1 LFFINPPFLQSMK
14 SRSFIIQFKRSMVV
28 RCWSCQVTAKQ
39 IEVFSPAS
47 IANLGPGFDVF
58 GIALD
63 GLGDTL
69 SVELVPEPGVK
80 VIMKG
85 PEAESIPSDPGSNS
99 AGAVLQYVLKNYD
112 SSRGFV
118 IEVEK
123 GVPPGKGMGS
133 SGASAAGAAYAAI
146 QLLGLELSDSE
157 AVRLAAQGEAA
168 VAGSPHA
175 DNVSASLLGGFVMVG
190 DDYDVV
196 RLDPPMF
203 DIVVVVPDVY
213 YENKT
218 RLARSLL
225 PEKVL
230 LKNAVHNVGSASRM
244 AAAIALGDAELFG
257 RSISDKL
264 VEPRRAEMIPGFWN
278 VKQAALDAG
287 ALGCS
292 ISGGGPSLFAVGGDT
307 ARVGKAMAEAFKEA
321 GVASEIYQ
329 TRPSRLGARTI

>member
-1 LFFINPPFLQSMK
+1 MNLYELDSP
-14 SRSFIIQFKRSMVV
+14 RSGSKKPCV

-63 GLGDTL
+63 GLGDSL
-69 SVELVPEPGVK
+69 KVELVSEPGVK

-85 PEAESIPSDPGSNS
+85 PDAGLIPTDPGSNS
-99 AGAVLQYVLKNYD
+99 AGAVLQYVLENYD
-112 SSRGFV
+112 SSHGFV
-118 IEVEK
+118 VEVKK

-146 QLLGLELSDSE
+146 QLMGLELSDSK

-203 DIVVVVPDVY
+203 DIVVVVPDAY

-244 AAAIALGDAELFG
+244 AAAIAMGDAELFG

>member
-1 LFFINPPFLQSMK
+1 
-14 SRSFIIQFKRSMVV
+14 
-28 RCWSCQVTAKQ
+28 VTAKQ

-69 SVELVPEPGVK
+69 KVELVPEPGVK
-80 VIMKG
+80 VIVKG
-85 PEAESIPSDPGSNS
+85 LKAESIPSDPGSNS

-118 IEVEK
+118 VEVEK

-146 QLLGLELSDSE
+146 QLLGLKLSDSE
-157 AVRLAAQGEAA
+157 AVKLAAQGEAA

-190 DDYDVV
+190 ADYDVV

-244 AAAIALGDAELFG
+244 AAAIAMGDAELFG

-264 VEPRRAEMIPGFWN
+264 VEPRRAEMIPDFWI

-307 ARVGKAMAEAFKEA
+307 ARVGRAMADMFQEA
-321 GVASEIYQ
+321 GVESETYL
-329 TRPSRLGARTI
+329 TRPSRLGARAI

>member
-1 LFFINPPFLQSMK
+1 VS
-14 SRSFIIQFKRSMVV
+14 
-28 RCWSCQVTAKQ
+28 TKQ

-63 GLGDTL
+63 GIEDTL
-69 SVELVPEPGVK
+69 RVELVPEPGVK
-80 VIMKG
+80 VIVKG
-85 PEAESIPSDPGSNS
+85 QDAGSIPTDPSRNS
-99 AGAVLQYVLKNYD
+99 AGAVLQHVLDHYD
-112 SSRGFV
+112 YSQGFV
-118 IEVEK
+118 VEVEK

-146 QLLGLELSDSE
+146 KLLKLKLSDSE
-157 AVRLAAQGEAA
+157 TVKLAAQGEAA

-190 DDYDVV
+190 ADYDVV
-196 RLDPPMF
+196 RLEPPLF
-203 DIVVVVPDVY
+203 EIVVVVPDVY

-244 AAAIALGDAELFG
+244 AAAIAMGDVELFG
-257 RSISDKL
+257 RSISDNL
-264 VEPRRAEMIPGFWN
+264 VEPRRAEMIPAFWK

-307 ARVGKAMAEAFKEA
+307 LRVGKAMTEAFEEA
-321 GVASEIYQ
+321 GVASDIYL
-329 TRPSRLGARTI
+329 TRPSRLGAREI

>member
-1 LFFINPPFLQSMK
+1 VN
-14 SRSFIIQFKRSMVV
+14 
-28 RCWSCQVTAKQ
+28 TKQ

-63 GLGDTL
+63 GLGDSL
-69 SVELVPEPGVK
+69 RVELVPEPGIK
-80 VIMKG
+80 VIVKG
-85 PEAESIPSDPGSNS
+85 QEAGNIPTDPGSNS
-99 AGAVLQYVLKNYD
+99 AGAVLQHALETHD
-112 SSRGFV
+112 SNRGFV
-118 IEVEK
+118 VEIEK

-190 DDYDVV
+190 AEYDVI
-196 RLDPPMF
+196 RLEPPVF
-203 DIVVVVPDVY
+203 DIVVVVPDVH

-230 LKNAVHNVGSASRM
+230 LKNAIHNVGSASRM

-264 VEPRRAEMIPGFWN
+264 VEPRRAELIPGFWK

-292 ISGGGPSLFAVGGDT
+292 ISGGGPSLFSVGGD
-307 ARVGKAMAEAFKEA
+307 AALVGKAMAEAFEVA
-321 GVASEIYQ
+321 GVASDTYL

>member
-1 LFFINPPFLQSMK
+1 VS
-14 SRSFIIQFKRSMVV
+14 
-28 RCWSCQVTAKQ
+28 TKQ
-39 IEVFSPAS
+39 IEVYSPAS

-63 GLGDTL
+63 GLGDSL
-69 SVELVPEPGVK
+69 KIELVPEPEVQ
-80 VIMKG
+80 VTVKG
-85 PEAESIPSDPGSNS
+85 PDADSIPTDPGSNS
-99 AGAVLQYVLKNYD
+99 AGAVLQHVLENYN
-112 SSRGFV
+112 SSQGFV
-118 IEVEK
+118 VEIDK

-146 QLLGLELSDSE
+146 QLLKLVLSDRE
-157 AVRLAAQGEAA
+157 AVMLAAQGEAA

-190 DDYDVV
+190 AEYDVV
-196 RLDPPMF
+196 RLEPPMF
-203 DIVVVVPDVY
+203 EIVVVVPDVY

-244 AAAIALGDAELFG
+244 AAAVAMGDAELFG
-257 RSISDKL
+257 RSISDNL
-264 VEPRRAEMIPGFWN
+264 VEPRRAEMIPDFWN

-292 ISGGGPSLFAVGGDT
+292 ISGGGPSLFAVGGDS
-307 ARVGKAMAEAFKEA
+307 AKVGSAMVDVFEEA
-321 GVASEIYQ
+321 GVTSEIYQ
-329 TRPSRLGARTI
+329 TRPSGLGARAI

>member
-1 LFFINPPFLQSMK
+1 MN
-14 SRSFIIQFKRSMVV
+14 
-28 RCWSCQVTAKQ
+28 TKQ

-63 GLGDTL
+63 GIGDTL
-69 SVELVPEPGVK
+69 RVELAPESGVK
-80 VIMKG
+80 VVMKG
-85 PEAESIPSDPGSNS
+85 REAGSIPTDPGKNS
-99 AGAVLQYVLKNYD
+99 AGAVLQHVLENHD

-118 IEVEK
+118 VEVEK
-123 GVPPGKGMGS
+123 RVPPGKGMGS
-133 SGASAAGAAYAAI
+133 SGASAAGAAFAAI
-146 QLLGLELSDSE
+146 KLLKLELSDSE
-157 AVRLAAQGEAA
+157 AVKLAAQGEAA

-190 DDYDVV
+190 EGYDVV
-196 RLDPPMF
+196 RLEPPMF
-203 DIVVVVPDVY
+203 DIVVVVPDVH

-244 AAAIALGDAELFG
+244 AAAIAMGDADLFG
-257 RSISDKL
+257 RSISDHL
-264 VEPRRAEMIPGFWN
+264 VEPRRAQMIPDFWK

-307 ARVGKAMAEAFKEA
+307 ARVGEAMREAFEEA
-321 GVASEIYQ
+321 GVASDIYL
-329 TRPSRLGARTI
+329 TRPSRLGARAI

>member
-1 LFFINPPFLQSMK
+1 M
-14 SRSFIIQFKRSMVV
+14 
-28 RCWSCQVTAKQ
+28 SCQVSAKQ
-39 IEVFSPAS
+39 IEVYSPAS

-63 GLGDTL
+63 EIGDTL
-69 SVELVPEPGVK
+69 RVELVQEPGVE
-80 VIMKG
+80 VIVKG
-85 PEAESIPSDPGSNS
+85 PEAGSIPTDPGSNS
-99 AGAVLQYVLKNYD
+99 AGAVLQHVLVHYD
-112 SSRGFV
+112 ASQGFV
-118 IEVEK
+118 VEVDK

-146 QLLGLELSDSE
+146 QLLNLELSSSE
-157 AVRLAAQGEAA
+157 AVKLAAQGEAA

-190 DDYDVV
+190 ADYDVV
-196 RLDPPMF
+196 RLEPPVF
-203 DIVVVVPDVY
+203 EIVVVAPDVY

-244 AAAIALGDAELFG
+244 AAAIAMGDAELFG
-257 RSISDKL
+257 RSISDNL
-264 VEPRRAEMIPGFWN
+264 VEPRRAEMIPGFWK

-292 ISGGGPSLFAVGGDT
+292 ISGGGPSLFAVGGDA
-307 ARVGKAMAEAFKEA
+307 ARVGQAMAEAFEEA
-321 GVASEIYQ
+321 GVASDIYL
-329 TRPSRLGARTI
+329 TRPSSLGARAI

>member
-1 LFFINPPFLQSMK
+1 
-14 SRSFIIQFKRSMVV
+14 
-28 RCWSCQVTAKQ
+28 
-39 IEVFSPAS
+39 VFSPAS

-63 GLGDTL
+63 GLGDSL
-69 SVELVPEPGVK
+69 KVELVPEPGVK

-85 PEAESIPSDPGSNS
+85 PEVGSIPTDPGSNS
-99 AGAVLQYVLKNYD
+99 AGAVLQHVLDNYD
-112 SSRGFV
+112 SSKGFV
-118 IEVEK
+118 VEIEK
-123 GVPPGKGMGS
+123 GIPPGKGMGS

-146 QLLGLELSDSE
+146 QLLGLNLSDGE

-190 DDYDVV
+190 AEYDVV

-203 DIVVVVPDVY
+203 EIVVVVPDVY

-218 RLARSLL
+218 RLARSLI

-244 AAAIALGDAELFG
+244 AAAIALGDADLFG
-257 RSISDKL
+257 RSISDNL
-264 VEPRRAEMIPGFWN
+264 VEPRRAEMIPDFWN

-292 ISGGGPSLFAVGGDT
+292 ISGGGPSLFAVGGD
-307 ARVGKAMAEAFKEA
+307 ASQAGKAMQEAFEKA
-321 GVASEIYQ
+321 GVASEIYL
-329 TRPSRLGARTI
+329 TRPSRLGARVI

>member
-1 LFFINPPFLQSMK
+1 VS
-14 SRSFIIQFKRSMVV
+14 
-28 RCWSCQVTAKQ
+28 TKQ

-69 SVELVPEPGVK
+69 KVKLVPEPGVK
-80 VIMKG
+80 VIVKG
-85 PEAESIPSDPGSNS
+85 LESGSIPTDPSKNS
-99 AGAVLQYVLKNYD
+99 GGAVLQYVLD
-112 SSRGFV
+112 HHSVSQGFV

-133 SGASAAGAAYAAI
+133 SGASAAGAAYAVI
-146 QLLGLELSDSE
+146 NLLKLELSDSE
-157 AVRLAAQGEAA
+157 AVKLAAQGEAA

-190 DDYDVV
+190 ADYDVV
-196 RLDPPMF
+196 RLEPPMF
-203 DIVVVVPDVY
+203 DIVVVVPDVH

-230 LKNAVHNVGSASRM
+230 LKNAVHNVCSASRM
-244 AAAIALGDAELFG
+244 AAAIALGDVELFG
-257 RSISDKL
+257 RSISDNL
-264 VEPRRAEMIPGFWN
+264 VEPRRAEMIPNFWK

-307 ARVGKAMAEAFKEA
+307 DRVGKAMAEAFEEA
-321 GVASEIYQ
+321 GVKSETYLTQ
-329 TRPSRLGARTI
+329 PSRLGARAI